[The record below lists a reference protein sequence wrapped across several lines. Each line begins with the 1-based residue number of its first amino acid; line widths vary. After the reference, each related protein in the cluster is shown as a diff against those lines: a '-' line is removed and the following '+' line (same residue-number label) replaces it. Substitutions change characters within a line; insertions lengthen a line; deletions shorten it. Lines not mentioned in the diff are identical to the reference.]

1 MLRLNEKT
9 IRWITVSVCLAVCVY
24 AVIVFYNVIAGD
36 KQWDFR
42 TYYFAAQAHSQG
54 VDPYDTENLRALAD
68 REISLAYV
76 YPPLTLYAFRP
87 FLLFSFETAY
97 QLFFFLKL
105 AALAVLIYIWYTRFL
120 SDKRFTVVLCLLCAF
135 AFRETIIRDLYAG
148 NVSVFE
154 QLMLWAA
161 ALFFVEKKSLAY
173 CVLIGITALFK
184 FTFVILLFA
193 VLLDRD
199 RKAVLSFV
207 TVGAAFVVVTLISF
221 LGNPTL
227 FEGFVANVASLSEG
241 IPINQASLTLIR
253 DVLRLISDMTGG
265 EFVRLDSAFH
275 IAFVLFLLIFSF
287 RSVSGYDFRNNRTD
301 FIILCFFLY
310 ALLMPRMKDY
320 SYVLLIIP
328 CLHVTYRMLGTG
340 LARLLAVFFLCVSF
354 LPYQAFLT
362 ALILYLVFIR
372 QIRRGAP
379 AL

>member
-1 MLRLNEKT
+1 MLHLNQKT
-9 IRWITVSVCLAVCVY
+9 VRWVTISVCVAVAVY
-24 AVIVFYNVIAGD
+24 AVIVCYNVIAGD

-54 VDPYDTENLRALAD
+54 ADPYDIEKLQALAD

-76 YPPLTLYAFRP
+76 YPPHTLYAFRP

-97 QLFFFLKL
+97 QLFFLLKL
-105 AALAVLIYIWYTRFL
+105 AALAALIYIWYTRFL
-120 SDKRFTVVLCLLCAF
+120 FDKRFAVVLCLLCAF

-161 ALFFVEKKSLAY
+161 AFCFVEKKPLAY
-173 CVLIGITALFK
+173 CLLIGITALFK

-199 RKAVLSFV
+199 RKAVPSFIA
-207 TVGAAFVVVTLISF
+207 VGAAFTAVTLVSF
-221 LGNPTL
+221 LSNPAL
-227 FEGFVANVASLSEG
+227 FEGFVANVAALNEG
-241 IPINQASLTLIR
+241 IPINQASLALIR
-253 DVLRLISDMTGG
+253 DILRFVSEITGG

-287 RSVSGYDFRNNRTD
+287 RSVSGYDFRNNRAD

-310 ALLMPRMKDY
+310 ALIMPRMKDY
-320 SYVLLIIP
+320 SYILLVIP
-328 CLHVTYRMLGTG
+328 CLHVTYRILGG
-340 LARLLAVFFLCVSF
+340 VAPRLLAVFFLCVSF

-362 ALILYLVFIR
+362 AMVLYLFY
-372 QIRRGAP
+372 IRRIRRPAP
-379 AL
+379 NL